1 MDLGSMLYNSLKDV
15 TWSTTTLPL
24 DRLVSAYR
32 LPQIVQ
38 LDSGKLS
45 FSKNNNIF
53 FKKPNTNV
61 CLSVHLLSGGI
72 YLLMYV
78 FMFISLLEYKLR
90 PPQQWGAWVTML
102 LGWNSNN

>member
-45 FSKNNNIF
+45 FSK
-53 FKKPNTNV
+53 K
-61 CLSVHLLSGGI
+61 
-72 YLLMYV
+72 
-78 FMFISLLEYKLR
+78 
-90 PPQQWGAWVTML
+90 
-102 LGWNSNN
+102 